1 MNTFLSLVKSNLSL
15 FSMYDFGLHDLS
27 TEIMI
32 KEVIKNHNIFDDF
45 YNRFPLS
52 KIETMD
58 DYCLYLF
65 SRRLDKLREVI
76 PYLVR
81 DEDKKLIIQIADNA
95 KVAVKNIN
103 NGYVIEFINNN
114 INNIFSQDFQIVDLG
129 FRATLDI
136 ISLFHTGISKDVFE
150 FLCKNYRNLTI
161 AHFALFEKVFEKH
174 TDLFNI
180 LFYIEKS
187 QDLYQLNLDTVLS
200 IWLHIL
206 NKNNSNLKSII
217 EQNIEI
223 FSCHIKKLV
232 ETAIADNKEV
242 IFIDG
247 IVKSYFVFL
256 EKIKIPNAHE
266 FVEYNKKTSELS
278 QQYILKYGEPFKYE
292 LTDDIKNIIIE
303 FKKIGCR
310 NICLFLLT
318 HKKNEKGCIV
328 SQLDDNF
335 NENGILNIVKTNIQT
350 DDFFTTSHQLNLSA
364 TANLLNAIFIEI
376 LCDKEA
382 LKIYLKK
389 LNYFVLFICK
399 KTSID
404 TENLQ
409 QDTELLLNTI
419 QLVAQ
424 NMNNN
429 EMTLRPLCYGAS
441 MYCSALTEKLLRIFY
456 RYLVKDETYIPVYQI
471 TLEKL
476 LDTKQADKLASAFG
490 ENHIKN
496 LSFFLRQV
504 NGVGENIRNSLAHLS
519 GISTEKFTPIFVAKV
534 LWLFTDV
541 LNTIFWYIFLET
553 NAKNNNKT
561 D

>member
-15 FSMYDFGLHDLS
+15 FSVYDFGLHDLS

-32 KEVIKNHNIFDDF
+32 KEVIKNHNIFDDS

-103 NGYVIEFINNN
+103 NGYVIKFINNN

-232 ETAIADNKEV
+232 ETAIADNQQI
-242 IFIDG
+242 IFTDK
-247 IVKSYFVFL
+247 IVKNYFIFL
-256 EKIKIPNAHE
+256 EKIKSQKLHE
-266 FVEYNKKTSELS
+266 FVEYDKKISNLS
-278 QQYILKYGEPFKYE
+278 QQYLLKYGKSFKYE
-292 LTDDIKNIIIE
+292 IPIE
-303 FKKIGCR
+303 KLIDEWKVKPIE
-310 NICLFLLT
+310 IQLLSIT
-318 HKKNEKGCIV
+318 HKPTKNENNEV
-328 SQLDDNF
+328 SWISYL
-335 NENGILNIVKTNIQT
+335 NEYSNETHLIDLLGSNIPTDKFFSMSHQMYLSSTSQVGSAILIGILNNKEIFETYLII
-350 DDFFTTSHQLNLSA
+350 LNS
-364 TANLLNAIFIEI
+364 I
-376 LCDKEA
+376 LH
-382 LKIYLKK
+382 
-389 LNYFVLFICK
+389 FICEQIS
-399 KTSID
+399 TDI
-404 TENLQ
+404 ENLQ

-541 LNTIFWYIFLET
+541 LNTIFWYILEQML
-553 NAKNNNKT
+553 KKNNKT

>member
-1 MNTFLSLVKSNLSL
+1 M
-15 FSMYDFGLHDLS
+15 
-27 TEIMI
+27 
-32 KEVIKNHNIFDDF
+32 
-45 YNRFPLS
+45 
-52 KIETMD
+52 
-58 DYCLYLF
+58 
-65 SRRLDKLREVI
+65 
-76 PYLVR
+76 
-81 DEDKKLIIQIADNA
+81 
-95 KVAVKNIN
+95 
-103 NGYVIEFINNN
+103 
-114 INNIFSQDFQIVDLG
+114 
-129 FRATLDI
+129 
-136 ISLFHTGISKDVFE
+136 
-150 FLCKNYRNLTI
+150 
-161 AHFALFEKVFEKH
+161 
-174 TDLFNI
+174 
-180 LFYIEKS
+180 
-187 QDLYQLNLDTVLS
+187 
-200 IWLHIL
+200 
-206 NKNNSNLKSII
+206 
-217 EQNIEI
+217 
-223 FSCHIKKLV
+223 
-232 ETAIADNKEV
+232 
-242 IFIDG
+242 
-247 IVKSYFVFL
+247 
-256 EKIKIPNAHE
+256 
-266 FVEYNKKTSELS
+266 
-278 QQYILKYGEPFKYE
+278 
-292 LTDDIKNIIIE
+292 
-303 FKKIGCR
+303 
-310 NICLFLLT
+310 T

-382 LKIYLKK
+382 LKIYLEK

-456 RYLVKDETYIPVYQI
+456 RYLVKYETYIPVYQI